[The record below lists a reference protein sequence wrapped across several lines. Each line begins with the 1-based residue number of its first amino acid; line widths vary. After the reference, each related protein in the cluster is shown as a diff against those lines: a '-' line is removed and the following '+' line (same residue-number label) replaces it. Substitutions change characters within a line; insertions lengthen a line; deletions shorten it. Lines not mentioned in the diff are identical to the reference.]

1 MRKAGDREVVVKF
14 NGEEI
19 AMVPFVEDMVKETIL
34 GMMSALK
41 GYEEGCDIEIQIKD
55 K

>member
-1 MRKAGDREVVVKF
+1 MRRAGEKEISVRFD
-14 NGEEI
+14 GEEI
-19 AMVPFVEDMVKETIL
+19 GLVPFVEDMIKETIL

-41 GYEEGCDIEIQIKD
+41 GYEEGCNIEIQIKD

>member
-1 MRKAGDREVVVKF
+1 MKMSGEKETTVRF

-19 AMVPFVEDMVKETIL
+19 SMVPFVEDMVRETLI

-41 GYEEGCDIEIQIKD
+41 GYEEGCDIEISIKSE
-55 K
+55 